1 MRAAFAIPALAGV
14 LIATGCAPTLQRP
27 ERNFTVEPPKA
38 WTGAETLPE
47 SGTEGDWWVY
57 FGDAG
62 LDQAIQRAFEHNHDL
77 RAAAERVEAA
87 RAQVRIAGAG
97 ELPGVDLS
105 VNRGRERRNFVGFPI
120 PGNEGNIL
128 STTYTSATL
137 GLNLSWEA
145 DVWGRI
151 KSGKLAAVADA
162 QAREADLQ
170 AARLSLTGQVAKA
183 WFAAIEANHQVAL
196 ARATLHSYQ
205 TSADRVRARFE
216 SGLKPSLDLRLALTA
231 VANAEAQLKQRLA
244 ERDGDIRQLQ
254 ILLGQYPDG
263 DHELAEDL
271 PRVPSGV
278 PAGLPSELV
287 HRRPDLAA
295 SERRLLAADARINE
309 AKAELRPKFSLTSGT
324 GTASNTLRDL
334 LNNDVFVWNLIGG
347 LTQPLFNNGRL
358 KAGVKQNEA
367 MAAEAAANYESLML
381 TAYQEVES
389 ALAAENF
396 LAGQE
401 TALETATKQSQAARD
416 LAEER
421 YRLGLADIIT
431 LLSSQRTALESESQ
445 LLAVR
450 RLRLENRVNLHLAL
464 GGGFRMDSMA
474 PGATNKDSQNDSQT
488 GRPRL

>member
-1 MRAAFAIPALAGV
+1 LVASGLTAA
-14 LIATGCAPTLQRP
+14 GCHSSQRP
-27 ERNFTVEPPKA
+27 ERNFTVEAPQA
-38 WTGAETLPE
+38 WTGAATLPASSNE
-47 SGTEGDWWVY
+47 VDWWAY
-57 FGDAG
+57 FADAG
-62 LDQAIQRAFEHNHDL
+62 LDQAIQRALERNYDL
-77 RAAAERVEAA
+77 KAAAERVEAA
-87 RAQVRIAGAG
+87 HAQVRIAGAA
-97 ELPGVDLS
+97 ELPSVDLAI
-105 VNRGRERRNFVGFPI
+105 NRGRERRNFVGFPI
-120 PGNEGNIL
+120 PGNEGRIL

-145 DVWGRI
+145 DVWGRV

-170 AARLSLTGQVAKA
+170 GARLSLTGQVAKA

-205 TSADRVRARFE
+205 TSSERVRARFE

-231 VANAEAQLKQRLA
+231 VANAEAQLKQHL
-244 ERDGDIRQLQ
+244 EQRDRAIRQLE

-263 DHELAEDL
+263 DHELAEDM

-295 SERRLLAADARINE
+295 AERRLLAADARI
-309 AKAELRPKFSLTSGT
+309 AIAQAELRPRFTLTSGT
-324 GTASNTLRDL
+324 GTASNTLKDL
-334 LNNDVFVWNLIGG
+334 LDNDVFVWNLIGG

-367 MAAEAAANYESLML
+367 LAAESAATYESLML

-396 LAGQE
+396 LADQE
-401 TALETATKQSQAARD
+401 TALEAATQQSQAARD
-416 LAEER
+416 LAEQR

-431 LLSSQRTALESESQ
+431 LLSSQRSALDAESQ
-445 LLAVR
+445 LLALR

-464 GGGFRMDSMA
+464 GGGFRLDSTA
-474 PGATNKDSQNDSQT
+474 PNSNNNDSQT

>member
-1 MRAAFAIPALAGV
+1 LKANFTVSVLAVVLSAA
-14 LIATGCAPTLQRP
+14 GCGRGQRP
-27 ERNFTVEPPKA
+27 ERNFTVEAPQA
-38 WTGAETLPE
+38 WTGAATLPE
-47 SGTEGDWWVY
+47 SGAEGDWWAY

-62 LDQAIQRAFEHNHDL
+62 LDQAIQRAFERNQDL
-77 RAAAERVEAA
+77 KAAAERVEAA
-87 RAQVRIAGAG
+87 HAQVRIAGAA
-97 ELPGVDLS
+97 EMPSVDLS
-105 VNRGRERRNFVGFPI
+105 INRGRERRNFVGFPI
-120 PGNEGNIL
+120 PGNEGRVL
-128 STTYTSATL
+128 STTFTSATL

-151 KSGKLAAVADA
+151 KSGKLAAIADA

-170 AARLSLTGQVAKA
+170 GARLSLTGQVAKA
-183 WFAAIEANHQVAL
+183 WFAAIEANHQVAV

-205 TSADRVRARFE
+205 TSSERVRARFE

-231 VANAEAQLKQRLA
+231 VANAEAQLKQRL
-244 ERDGDIRQLQ
+244 EQRDRAIRQLE

-295 SERRLLAADARINE
+295 AERRLLAADARIAE
-309 AKAELRPKFSLTSGT
+309 AQAELRPRFTLTSGT
-324 GTASNTLRDL
+324 GTASNTLKDL
-334 LNNDVFVWNLIGG
+334 LDNDVFVWNLIGG

-367 MAAEAAANYESLML
+367 LAAESAATYESLML

-396 LAGQE
+396 LADQE
-401 TALETATKQSQAARD
+401 TALEAATQQSQAARD
-416 LAEER
+416 LAEQR

-431 LLSSQRTALESESQ
+431 LLSSQRSALEAESQ
-445 LLAVR
+445 LLALR

-464 GGGFRMDSMA
+464 GGGFRMDSTA
-474 PGATNKDSQNDSQT
+474 PGVNSNDSQT

>member
-1 MRAAFAIPALAGV
+1 MRALFVIALLATVLSGAGC
-14 LIATGCAPTLQRP
+14 GRSLQRP
-27 ERNFTVEPPKA
+27 ERNFTVEAPRA
-38 WTGAETLPE
+38 WTGAATLPE
-47 SGTEGDWWVY
+47 SGAQGDWWAY

-62 LDQAIQRAFEHNHDL
+62 LDQAIQRALQRNHDL

-87 RAQVRIAGAG
+87 RAQVRIAGAA
-97 ELPGVDLS
+97 ELPSVDLS
-105 VNRGRERRNFVGFPI
+105 INRGRERRNFVGFPI
-120 PGNEGNIL
+120 PGSEGSIL
-128 STTYTSATL
+128 STTFTSASL

-151 KSGKLAAVADA
+151 QSGKLAAMADA
-162 QAREADLQ
+162 QVREADLQ
-170 AARLSLTGQVAKA
+170 AARLSLTGQVSKA
-183 WFAAIEANHQVAL
+183 WFAAIEASHQVAV
-196 ARATLHSYQ
+196 ARATLQSYT
-205 TSADRVRARFE
+205 TSAERVRARFE
-216 SGLKPSLDLRLALTA
+216 SGLKPSLDLRLALTE
-231 VANAEAQLKQRLA
+231 VANAEAQLKQRL
-244 ERDGDIRQLQ
+244 EQRDRAIRQLE

-271 PRVPSGV
+271 PRVPTGV

-295 SERRLLAADARINE
+295 AERRLLAADARISQ
-309 AKAELRPKFSLTSGT
+309 AKSELKPRFTLTSGT
-324 GTASNTLRDL
+324 GTASNTLKDL
-334 LNNDVFVWNLIGG
+334 LDNDVFVWNLIGG

-367 MAAEAAANYESLML
+367 LAAEAAATYESLML

-401 TALETATKQSQAARD
+401 TALEAATRQSQAARD
-416 LAEER
+416 LAEQR

-431 LLSSQRTALESESQ
+431 LLSSQRSALNAESQ

-464 GGGFRMDSMA
+464 GGGFRIDSTA
-474 PGATNKDSQNDSQT
+474 PGAIQNDSQT

>member
-1 MRAAFAIPALAGV
+1 MRAVFGTTL
-14 LIATGCAPTLQRP
+14 LIAALTAAGCSRTLQRP
-27 ERNFTVEPPKA
+27 TRNFTVEAPQA
-38 WTGAETLPE
+38 WTGAPTLPE
-47 SGTEGDWWVY
+47 SSPDGDWWAY
-57 FGDAG
+57 FGDDG

-87 RAQVRIAGAG
+87 KAQVRVAGAA
-97 ELPGVDLS
+97 ELPAVDLS
-105 VNRGRERRNFVGFPI
+105 VSRGRERRNFVGFPI

-128 STTYTSATL
+128 STTFTSASL

-151 KSGKLAAVADA
+151 QSGKLAAVADA

-205 TSADRVRARFE
+205 TSAQRVRARFE

-231 VANAEAQLKQRLA
+231 VANAEAQLKQRQA
-244 ERDGDIRQLQ
+244 DRDRDIRQLE
-254 ILLGQYPDG
+254 ILLGQYPNG

-271 PRVPSGV
+271 PRVPTGV

-287 HRRPDLAA
+287 NRRPDLAA
-295 SERRLLAADARINE
+295 SERRLLAADARIGE

-347 LTQPLFNNGRL
+347 LTQPLFDNGRL

-367 MAAEAAANYESLML
+367 LAAEAAANYESLML
-381 TAYQEVES
+381 TAYQEVET
-389 ALAAENF
+389 ALAAENY

-401 TALETATKQSQAARD
+401 ASLETATQQSQAARD

-431 LLSSQRTALESESQ
+431 LLSSQRTALEAESQ

-464 GGGFRMDSMA
+464 GGGFRMTSTA
-474 PGATNKDSQNDSQT
+474 PGATSNDSQT
-488 GRPRL
+488 GRTRL